1 MNGRQYT
8 IRDVPAAI
16 DRALR
21 QRAKQEGKSLNT
33 VVLETLHQ
41 ALGQAATPK
50 EYTDLDG
57 LIGSWQEDPEFER
70 ALQAFEQVDETCGL
84 PP

>member
-8 IRDVPAAI
+8 VRDVPPAI

-33 VVLETLHQ
+33 VVLETLQ
-41 ALGQAATPK
+41 EALGQAAGPK
-50 EYTDLDG
+50 EHTDLDG
-57 LIGSWQEDPEFER
+57 LIGSWQEDPGFDR
-70 ALQAFEQVDETCGL
+70 ALQVFEQVDETL
-84 PP
+84 WK